1 MPEISRFFGI
11 VIVMYYRDHAPPH
24 FHAIYEEHGA
34 QVRISPVSLLAGRLP
49 PRVLALIVEWASRHE
64 AELLANWDRL
74 EKGRSLV
81 RIPPLE

>member
-24 FHAIYEEHGA
+24 FHATYGEHGG
-34 QVRISPVSLLAGRLP
+34 QVRISPVSLLAGGLP
-49 PRVLALIVEWASRHE
+49 PRVLALIVEWASRHQ

-74 EKGRSLV
+74 EGGRPLV